1 MLWWFLPYINMNQP
15 LVYVCPFPL
24 EPLSKLVP
32 HPTPLGCHRAP
43 DLGSLRHTANFH
55 WLSNFTYGNMYVSIL
70 LSQFIPPSPPTPAPV
85 STSVP
90 LPFLRR
96 RVT

>member
-1 MLWWFLPYINMNQP
+1 MNQP

-55 WLSNFTYGNMYVSIL
+55 WLSNFTYGNVYISIL
-70 LSQFIPPSPPTPAPV
+70 LSQFVLGSKDLLTA
-85 STSVP
+85 TTKP
-90 LPFLRR
+90 LITRK
-96 RVT
+96 